1 METDGR
7 RRMKDSTVICL
18 LIFTWLFTSIVV
30 IGADTKMTN
39 FENRLEE
46 VYGQHDGQLS
56 DHRDEVKRELN
67 EVKSR
72 LSEVEHE
79 TQLQG
84 IRLVMHRQML
94 DEIASDVE
102 VLDGY
107 LPTPTPIPQYA
118 VNVTVSEE
126 DIRNLAALVYLEAG
140 SQSYRC
146 QKAIASVLFNRMMR
160 YGKTASQVIW
170 EDGVFS
176 PASRVRST
184 TPSASCV
191 AAVREV
197 LSSGCTLPRN
207 VLAFRNN
214 HYHTDFGHPY
224 CRIQNVYFSTV

>member
-7 RRMKDSTVICL
+7 RRMNDSTIIVL

-39 FENRLEE
+39 FEKRLEE

-56 DHRDEVKRELN
+56 DHRDQVKE
-67 EVKSR
+67 E
-72 LSEVEHE
+72 LSEIERRLANVEHQTE
-79 TQLQG
+79 LQG
-84 IRLVMHRQML
+84 IRLVMHREMIDQM
-94 DEIASDVE
+94 AADVE
-102 VLDGY
+102 ILDGY
-107 LPTPTPIPQYA
+107 LPTPTPVPQNA
-118 VNVTVSEE
+118 VDVTVSEE

-146 QKAIASVLFNRMMR
+146 QLAIASVLFNRMMK
-160 YGKTASQVIW
+160 YNKTASQVIW

-176 PASRVRST
+176 PASRVRRT

-207 VLAFRNN
+207 VLAFRNRT
-214 HYHTDFGHPY
+214 YHTFGRPY
-224 CRIQNVYFSTV
+224 CQIDGVYFTAM